1 MRNNML
7 DETSINIKVFS
18 DSSDVV
24 SITSALKQLSLKG
37 MPINYSF
44 PENFSP
50 EDNDILVLQ
59 IESIESPTLK
69 DLLAI
74 RNQIGNKILIVIR
87 NSDALFVTSL
97 LKFKFYNVFV
107 FPYEVLKFTSLLA
120 EIISNKAYITE
131 TNLMGTFGVTQHG
144 IKSIIGE
151 SDNLLRIVN
160 LAKKVSEKSNAN
172 VLVLGETGTG
182 KGLFARAI
190 HNNGK
195 TGAFPF
201 IDIVCTAIPEDL
213 LESELFGYEA
223 GAFTNART
231 RKVGLF
237 ELADKG
243 TLFLDE
249 IGDLSLSIQSK
260 LLRAIEKKVIKRLG
274 GITDIPINARIIS
287 ATNKDLETMVENNL
301 FRRDLYHRLNVVSIE
316 IPRLGERDDDVI
328 QLANHFIKEFNEQFG
343 KTIKKIDKDLQHFL
357 KGYPWPGNVRELRN
371 SIERAVLLSENGK
384 LKLSDFSNLA
394 KSVKI
399 DFQHT
404 ESYANIP
411 NNVIRLDVNYGTT
424 VLRNLE
430 KHYAREV
437 LEKLDGN
444 KTQCARLL
452 GISRPKLDTLLK
464 D

>member
-1 MRNNML
+1 ML
-7 DETSINIKVFS
+7 DEARINIKVFS

-24 SITSALKQLSLKG
+24 SITSALKQLTLKG
-37 MPINYSF
+37 IPINYSF
-44 PENFSP
+44 PENFVP

-59 IESIESPTLK
+59 IESIESPILK
-69 DLLAI
+69 DLLTI
-74 RNQIGNKILIVIR
+74 RNQISNKILIIIR

-97 LKFKFYNVFV
+97 LKFKLYNVFV
-107 FPYEVLKFTSLLA
+107 FPYEILKFTSLLA

-131 TNLMGTFGVTQHG
+131 TNKIGTFGVTQQG
-144 IKSIIGE
+144 VKSIIGE
-151 SDNLLRIVN
+151 SENLIRILN
-160 LAKKVSEKSNAN
+160 LAKKVSEKSVAN

-190 HNNGK
+190 HNNGR
-195 TGAFPF
+195 TSAFPF

-274 GITDIPINARIIS
+274 GVIDIPINARIIS
-287 ATNKDLETMVENNL
+287 ATNKDLETMVERNL

-316 IPRLGERDDDVI
+316 LPRLSERDDDI
-328 QLANHFIKEFNEQFG
+328 ILLANHFIKEFNDQFG
-343 KTIKKIDKDLQHFL
+343 KSVKKLDKDLQHFL

-371 SIERAVLLSENGK
+371 AIERAVLLSENGK

-394 KSVKI
+394 KSVQI

-404 ESYANIP
+404 ETYAKVP

>member
-1 MRNNML
+1 ML
-7 DETSINIKVFS
+7 DEARINIKVFS

-24 SITSALKQLSLKG
+24 SITSALKQLTLKG
-37 MPINYSF
+37 IPINYSF
-44 PENFSP
+44 PENFVP

-59 IESIESPTLK
+59 IESIESPILK
-69 DLLAI
+69 DLLTI
-74 RNQIGNKILIVIR
+74 RNQISNKILIIIR

-97 LKFKFYNVFV
+97 LKFKLYNVFV
-107 FPYEVLKFTSLLA
+107 FPYEILKFTSLLA

-131 TNLMGTFGVTQHG
+131 TNKIGTFGVTQHG
-144 IKSIIGE
+144 VKSIIGE
-151 SDNLLRIVN
+151 SENLIRILN
-160 LAKKVSEKSNAN
+160 LAKKVSEKSVAN

-190 HNNGK
+190 HNNGR
-195 TGAFPF
+195 TSAFPF

-274 GITDIPINARIIS
+274 GVIDIPINARIIS
-287 ATNKDLETMVENNL
+287 ATNKDLETMVERNL

-316 IPRLGERDDDVI
+316 IPRLSERDDDI
-328 QLANHFIKEFNEQFG
+328 ILLANHFIKEFNDQFG
-343 KTIKKIDKDLQHFL
+343 KSVKKLDKDLQHFL

-371 SIERAVLLSENGK
+371 AIERAVLLSENGK

-394 KSVKI
+394 KSVQI

-404 ESYANIP
+404 ETYAKVP

-437 LEKLDGN
+437 LDKLDGN